1 MSGKWT
7 NAASVLMCAAIAVS
21 AAASSPSDLPLT
33 RVADVPLGGHTTRL
47 DYESIDTSRH
57 LLFIAHLGD
66 GAVIVF
72 DTQSQRV
79 VSRIPDIRS
88 VHGVLVIA
96 ELGKV
101 YASATGSN
109 EVVAIDEASLK
120 VTSRMPGGVYPDGM
134 TYVPQVHKLYV
145 ADEHGNT
152 VTVIDVNTDQHLA
165 TIALGGEVGNVQYDA
180 ASKHVFANVQTRHE
194 LAEIDPV
201 TDKVV
206 ARIDLPGA
214 AGNHGLLIDSAR
226 RRAFIAC
233 EDNDKLLVLNLDT
246 KKVEATFAV
255 GKDPDVLAFDAD
267 LGRLYVASESG
278 IVSLFAV
285 APGGV
290 SKLGE
295 GLLGPHA
302 HVVAVDPTTH
312 RSYFPLMNL
321 DGQTVL
327 RIMDAR

>member
-1 MSGKWT
+1 MH
-7 NAASVLMCAAIAVS
+7 AASVLMGVATAVS
-21 AAASSPSDLPLT
+21 AAAASPGDLPLT

-57 LLFIAHLGD
+57 LLFVAHLGD

-79 VSRIPDIRS
+79 VSRIADVRS
-88 VHGVLVIA
+88 VHGVLAIA

-101 YASATGSN
+101 YASATGTN
-109 EVVAIDEASLK
+109 EVVAIDEGSLK
-120 VTSRMPGGVYPDGM
+120 ITARMPGGIYPDGM
-134 TYVPQVHKLYV
+134 AYAPPVHKLYV
-145 ADEHGNT
+145 ADEHGDS
-152 VTVIDVNTDQHLA
+152 VTVIDANTDQRMT
-165 TIALGGEVGNVQYDA
+165 TIPLGGEAGNVQYDA
-180 ASKHVFANVQTRHE
+180 SSKHVFANVQTRHE
-194 LAEIDPV
+194 LAEIDTV
-201 TDKVV
+201 TDKLV

-214 AGNHGLLIDSAR
+214 EGNHGLLIDSAR

-233 EDNDKLLVLNLDT
+233 EDNDKLLVLNLES
-246 KKVEATFAV
+246 KKVEATFAL
-255 GKDPDVLAFDAD
+255 GKDPDVLAFDPRLD
-267 LGRLYVASESG
+267 RLYVASESG

-285 APGGV
+285 APGPV

-302 HVVAVDPTTH
+302 HVVAVDPATH

-321 DGQTVL
+321 NGQPVL
-327 RIMDAR
+327 RIMDVR